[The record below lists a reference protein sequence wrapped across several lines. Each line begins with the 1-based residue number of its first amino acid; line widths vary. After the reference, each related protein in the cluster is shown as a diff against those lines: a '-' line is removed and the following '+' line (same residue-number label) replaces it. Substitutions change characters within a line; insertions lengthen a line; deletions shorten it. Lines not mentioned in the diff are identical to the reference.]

1 MKFAINAVSD
11 TVPPPC
17 QPCKVEENE
26 LGQLPSMLGE
36 ADTSTMSC
44 PQSLPSGPQSE
55 VVLNRTWCCP
65 QSYHDCVSTALSWRS
80 VFHSWPPSQR
90 RQLSRANLPKLW
102 PQTRHHGLEWG
113 EENGLV
119 VWAIWVDCLLWV
131 QHRRCSSKEGSE
143 IQWPIYHLNL
153 GTEDTC
159 HIHSIQ
165 RLCHSRSLEPMRN
178 FINFPLVNIDG
189 CWWMLHEKHW
199 LTHTKFGLFVILAPD
214 SCLYNI
220 CLPFLSTYITLC
232 FDCFTLRVVTGWL
245 LYRDPTCRQCLYTC
259 TPVINSSMLSNACQ
273 RSGAERKRPPFSL
286 CVWQCS
292 YYFLVNI
299 WLYCTMNE
307 LHVDSASFLYHSS

>member
-1 MKFAINAVSD
+1 M
-11 TVPPPC
+11 
-17 QPCKVEENE
+17 
-26 LGQLPSMLGE
+26 MLSSKLSRLRFN
-36 ADTSTMSC
+36 STF
-44 PQSLPSGPQSE
+44 LE
-55 VVLNRTWCCP
+55 V
-65 QSYHDCVSTALSWRS
+65 CVSQLTSLAKTTFQSKSAQALTSDQTSWSGVRRRREWSGCLSYLSW
-80 VFHSWPPSQR
+80 
-90 RQLSRANLPKLW
+90 LSAMSSTQKMQQQGRLGNTMTYLS
-102 PQTRHHGLEWG
+102 LEFGDRGYMSHPFNPDWI
-113 EENGLV
+113 E
-119 VWAIWVDCLLWV
+119 
-131 QHRRCSSKEGSE
+131 
-143 IQWPIYHLNL
+143 
-153 GTEDTC
+153 
-159 HIHSIQ
+159 

-178 FINFPLVNIDG
+178 FINLPLVNIDG

-199 LTHTKFGLFVILAPD
+199 LTRTKFGLFVILAPD

-232 FDCFTLRVVTGWL
+232 FYCFTLRVVTGLL

-259 TPVINSSMLSNACQ
+259 TPVINSYMLSNACQ